1 MAAPP
6 RIRDNDW
13 VVGHLV
19 EHGPAKYQ
27 FDESASLSYYLKLRT
42 RDEAGERI
50 LWGADLKRAV
60 RESRSRVKVGQVVA
74 ARLVGREALAPRPKS
89 DPDIPQYR
97 NRWEV
102 ETPQFVAQRVA
113 TAKKILED
121 PVKMRREGA
130 AHPELAGLYLAL
142 RGAELIAKHRYPD
155 TKDQER
161 FVTRVREALAQNLEN
176 LPVLKEP
183 AREEKAKDRTP
194 VARTLE

>member
-1 MAAPP
+1 MAVP

-27 FDESASLSYYLKLRT
+27 FEDANSLSYYVKLRT
-42 RDEAGERI
+42 RDEAGERF
-50 LWGADLKRAV
+50 LWGADLKRAIK
-60 RESRSRVKVGQVVA
+60 ESKSRVKVGQVVA
-74 ARLVGREALAPRPKS
+74 ARLVGREALAPRGRS
-89 DPDIPQYR
+89 DPDIPSYR

-121 PVKMRREGA
+121 PVKARRDGA

-155 TKDQER
+155 VKDQER
-161 FVTRVREALAQNLEN
+161 FVTRVREALAQNPEN
-176 LPVLKEP
+176 VPVLKQF
-183 AREEKAKDRTP
+183 AKDAATKATESA
-194 VARTLE
+194 ARTLE

>member
-27 FDESASLSYYLKLRT
+27 FEDSNSLSYYMKLRT

-60 RESRSRVKVGQVVA
+60 RESKSRVKVGQVVA
-74 ARLVGREALAPRPKS
+74 ARLVGREALAPRGTP

-121 PVKMRREGA
+121 PVKARRDGA

-155 TKDQER
+155 VKDQER
-161 FVTRVREALAQNLEN
+161 FVTRVRETLAQHPEN
-176 LPVLKEP
+176 APVLKEMAKQTQGK
-183 AREEKAKDRTP
+183 ARESA
-194 VARTLE
+194 ARGRE